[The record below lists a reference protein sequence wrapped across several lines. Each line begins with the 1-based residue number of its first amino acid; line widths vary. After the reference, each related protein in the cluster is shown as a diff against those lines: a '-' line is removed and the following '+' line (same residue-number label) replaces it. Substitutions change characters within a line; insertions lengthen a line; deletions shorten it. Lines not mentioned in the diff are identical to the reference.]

1 MAASVRCKIAALF
14 WSPLW
19 PAVHHIIGVAMF
31 GHAVND
37 AIDPNAM
44 CKADDDSQYAR
55 PTAIAVKQLQGVYC
69 LRGTVVAVSHK

>member
-1 MAASVRCKIAALF
+1 MAMFIRCKSAALF

-31 GHAVND
+31 GHD

-44 CKADDDSQYAR
+44 CEADDDSQYAR
-55 PTAIAVKQLQGVYC
+55 PTAIAAKQSQGVYC